1 VVKPIP
7 PQSRAFSLYAALCW
21 GAVMWLFK
29 HRGET
34 LQGGMFNSMTYIYL
48 DSERWRD
55 LRTLIWHNT

>member
-1 VVKPIP
+1 
-7 PQSRAFSLYAALCW
+7 
-21 GAVMWLFK
+21 MWLFK